1 MARLSPLQPP
11 LSSPDGVRGAICA
24 VVTRFCWTKGGSMA
38 YDPASLEGIR
48 LTYLQENRPAS
59 YRDLVKSG
67 ILDEH
72 LVNMA
77 DFARK
82 RKAAY
87 MNEGVP
93 DEQTAWH
100 WAIREVLLDSQ
111 PD

>member
-1 MARLSPLQPP
+1 
-11 LSSPDGVRGAICA
+11 
-24 VVTRFCWTKGGSMA
+24 MA

-59 YRDLVKSG
+59 YRDLVKRG

-87 MNEGVP
+87 MNEGAP

>member
-1 MARLSPLQPP
+1 MARLSPSQPP
-11 LSSPDGVRGAICA
+11 LSPPDGVRGAMCA
-24 VVTRFCWTKGGSMA
+24 VVTRFCRTKGGSMA

-59 YRDLVKSG
+59 YRDMVKRG

-87 MNEGVP
+87 MNEGAP
-93 DEQTAWH
+93 DEQTAWN
-100 WAIREVLLDSQ
+100 WAIRTVLLDSQ

>member
-1 MARLSPLQPP
+1 MA
-11 LSSPDGVRGAICA
+11 C
-24 VVTRFCWTKGGSMA
+24 
-38 YDPASLEGIR
+38 DPASLEGIR

-59 YRDLVKSG
+59 YRDLVKRG

-82 RKAAY
+82 GKAAY
-87 MNEGVP
+87 MNEGAPMNEGVP

-100 WAIREVLLDSQ
+100 WTSREVLLDSQ

>member
-1 MARLSPLQPP
+1 
-11 LSSPDGVRGAICA
+11 
-24 VVTRFCWTKGGSMA
+24 MA

-59 YRDLVKSG
+59 YRDMVKRG

-87 MNEGVP
+87 MNEGAP
-93 DEQTAWH
+93 DEQTAWN
-100 WAIREVLLDSQ
+100 WAIRTVLLDSQ